1 MNSPR
6 LFGLP
11 AEKGRWLLIPLGII
25 IQLCL
30 GTAYS
35 WSIFSK
41 PIAKSLDVN
50 TLMGNLP
57 FTILLVTFSI
67 VMPIAG
73 AYIER
78 FGATKIIAA
87 GAIVMGVGYTLSGF
101 VKSIPLLVVTYGIL
115 AGAGIGIVYGAPL
128 AVIAKWFPDR
138 KGLAVGATV
147 IGFGLSPLI
156 TAPIAK
162 ELIKANGADGWQQA
176 FQYFGII
183 FTAIMLLLALVMK
196 TPPQGWLPQGWQP
209 PVKSINS
216 DATQDLPLLKNPAFY
231 SLWLCFAIGSF
242 AGLAAIG
249 TASPVGQ
256 DLVKLDR
263 DTAALS
269 VSLFAIFNGI
279 GRPCFGWIADR
290 YTARIAAIISYVTIL
305 IGAIIMMNVTQ
316 GSNISYLLAFCLIYF
331 AFGGWLAIAPT
342 STLNLFRAADYAKNY
357 GIVFTAYGAGALL
370 GTLSISLLKDVFK
383 SYVPFFYIT
392 ATLAILGI
400 FLANAT
406 LKPTVKITPT
416 NTIAE

>member
-1 MNSPR
+1 MNPT

-50 TLMGNLP
+50 TLTGNLP
-57 FTILLVTFSI
+57 FTVLLVTFSI

-78 FGATKIIAA
+78 YGARSIIMA
-87 GAIVMGVGYTLSGF
+87 GAVIMGIGYTLSGF
-101 VKSIPLLVVTYGIL
+101 VSSIPLLIITYGIV

-162 ELIKANGADGWQQA
+162 ELIKSGGWQSA
-176 FQYFGII
+176 FQYFGIA
-183 FTAIMLLLALVMK
+183 FTIVMFLLAFVMT
-196 TPPQGWLPQGWQP
+196 TPPQGWQPQGWEP
-209 PVKSINS
+209 KVK
-216 DATQDLPLLKNPAFY
+216 ATTSELSEDIPLLKNPTFY

-249 TASPVGQ
+249 TASPVGT
-256 DLVKLDR
+256 DLVKLDA
-263 DTAALS
+263 DTAAWS

-290 YTARIAAIISYVTIL
+290 FTARIAAIISYVTIL
-305 IGAIIMMNVTQ
+305 VGAIIMMNATQ
-316 GSNISYLLAFCLIYF
+316 GSTIGYLVAFCLIYF

-357 GIVFTAYGAGALL
+357 GVVFTAYGAGALL
-370 GTLSISLLKDVFK
+370 GTLSISLLKDVFQ
-383 SYVPFFYIT
+383 SYIPFFYIA
-392 ATLAILGI
+392 ATLAIVGI
-400 FLANAT
+400 FIANAT
-406 LKPTVKITPT
+406 LKPTVKIVPSNSIT
-416 NTIAE
+416 E

>member
-1 MNSPR
+1 M
-6 LFGLP
+6 P

-41 PIAKSLDVN
+41 PIAKSLNVN
-50 TLMGNLP
+50 ALEGILP
-57 FTILLVTFSI
+57 FTLLLVTFSI

-73 AYIER
+73 FYIDR
-78 FGATKIIAA
+78 FGAKKIIAL
-87 GAIVMGVGYTLSGF
+87 GAVVMGIGYTLSGF
-101 VKSIPLLVVTYGIL
+101 VKSIPLLMLTYGII

-128 AVIAKWFPDR
+128 AVVAKWFPDR

-162 ELIKANGADGWQQA
+162 DIIKNNGAEGWQTA
-176 FQYFGII
+176 FQTFGIAFI
-183 FTAIMLLLALVMK
+183 IILLLLSLLMK
-196 TPPQGWLPQGWQP
+196 VPPQGWTPQGWQP
-209 PVKSINS
+209 TLKTIDTVASTDI
-216 DATQDLPLLKNPAFY
+216 PLLSNPSFY

-256 DLVKLDR
+256 DVVKLDK
-263 DTAALS
+263 DLAAWS

-279 GRPCFGWIADR
+279 GRPFFGWLADLLS
-290 YTARIAAIISYVTIL
+290 ARIAAMISYVLIL
-305 IGAIIMMNVTQ
+305 IGALIMMSTGEGGVVN
-316 GSNISYLLAFCLIYF
+316 YLLAFCLIYF

-342 STLNLFRAADYAKNY
+342 STLNLFRATDYAKNY

-370 GTLSISLLKDVFK
+370 GTLSVALLKDTFK
-383 SYVPFFYIT
+383 SYTPFFYIT
-392 ATLAILGI
+392 AGLAIVGI
-400 FLANAT
+400 ILANAT
-406 LKPTVKITPT
+406 LKPVANINPT
-416 NTIAE
+416 NSRAES

>member
-1 MNSPR
+1 MNST

-41 PIAKSLDVN
+41 PIATSLKVN
-50 TLMGNLP
+50 TLTGNLP

-73 AYIER
+73 VYIER
-78 FGATKIIAA
+78 YGARAVIMI
-87 GAIVMGVGYTLSGF
+87 GSVIMGFGYTLSGF
-101 VKSIPLLVVTYGIL
+101 VNSIPLLILSYGIMV
-115 AGAGIGIVYGAPL
+115 GAGIGIVYGAPL
-128 AVIAKWFPDR
+128 AVVAKWFPDR

-162 ELIKANGADGWQQA
+162 ELIKSNGWQSA
-176 FQYFGII
+176 FQYFGIA
-183 FTAIMLLLALVMK
+183 FTIIMLLLALLIK
-196 TPPQGWLPQGWQP
+196 TPPPGWQP
-209 PVKSINS
+209 VGWMAQAKATTNEFSTSI
-216 DATQDLPLLKNPAFY
+216 PLLKNPTFY

-256 DLVKLDR
+256 DLIKLDAS
-263 DTAALS
+263 TAAWS
-269 VSLFAIFNGI
+269 VSLFAVFNGI
-279 GRPCFGWIADR
+279 GRPSFGWLADR
-290 YTARIAAIISYVTIL
+290 YTARIAAIVAYVMVL
-305 IGAIIMMNVTQ
+305 VGAIIMMNVKQ
-316 GSNISYLLAFCLIYF
+316 GDAIGYLVAFCLIYF

-342 STLNLFRAADYAKNY
+342 STLNLFRATDYAQNY
-357 GIVFTAYGAGALL
+357 GVVFTAYGAGALL
-370 GTLSISLLKDVFK
+370 GTLSISFLKDVFQ
-383 SYVPFFYIT
+383 SYIPFFYI
-392 ATLAILGI
+392 AAALAVIGI
-400 FLANAT
+400 ILANAT
-406 LKPTVKITPT
+406 LKPTIKTS
-416 NTIAE
+416 

>member
-1 MNSPR
+1 MISPT

-50 TLMGNLP
+50 TLTGNLP

-67 VMPIAG
+67 VMPITG
-73 AYIER
+73 FYIER
-78 FGATKIIAA
+78 FGARQVIAA
-87 GAIVMGVGYTLSGF
+87 GAIVMGMGYTLSGF
-101 VKSIPLLVVTYGIL
+101 VKSIPLLIITYGII
-115 AGAGIGIVYGAPL
+115 AGAGIGMVYGAPL
-128 AVIAKWFPDR
+128 SVMAKWFPDR
-138 KGLAVGATV
+138 KGFAVGATV

-162 ELIKANGADGWQQA
+162 ELIKANGADGWQVA
-176 FQYFGII
+176 FQYFGIT
-183 FTAIMLLLALVMK
+183 FTLIMLLLAPLMK
-196 TPPQGWLPQGWQP
+196 VPPLDWQPPGWQP
-209 PVKSINS
+209 PVKLTSNDDS
-216 DATQDLPLLKNPAFY
+216 QDLPLLKNPAFY

-249 TASPVGQ
+249 TASPIGQ
-256 DLVKLDR
+256 DLIKLD
-263 DTAALS
+263 TNLAAWS
-269 VSLFAIFNGI
+269 VSLFAVFNGI

-290 YTARIAAIISYVTIL
+290 FTARIAAIIAYVMIL
-305 IGAIIMMNVTQ
+305 VGAIIMMNAAQ
-316 GSNISYLLAFCLIYF
+316 GNSISYLFAFALIYF

-342 STLNLFRAADYAKNY
+342 ATLNLFKSKDYAKNY

-370 GTLSISLLKDVFK
+370 GTLSIGLLKDVFK
-383 SYVPFFYIT
+383 SYIPFFYIT
-392 ATLAILGI
+392 ATLAVLGI

-406 LKPTVKITPT
+406 LKPTKKT
-416 NTIAE
+416 NSDSTIG